1 MKFTI
6 ELFQKSLQIDI
17 SNAALQELEKQ
28 KVSLTTNMELYFS
41 CLIRKR
47 VRFYHNTNLEGANPV
62 TKNLWVRFLPVMTKS
77 CQIDDLNDNKP
88 DLTEFPLKHPEKFVP
103 HWLSLDFR
111 KDQFVGKFGYI
122 DL

>member
-6 ELFQKSLQIDI
+6 ELFQKSLQIEI
-17 SNAALQELEKQ
+17 SDAALQELERQ
-28 KVSLTTNMELYFS
+28 TVSLTTDMELYFS

-47 VRFYHNTNLEGANPV
+47 VRFYHNANLEGAVPV
-62 TKNLWVRFLPVMTKS
+62 TRNLWVRFLPVMTKS
-77 CQIDDLNDNKP
+77 CNIDDLKDSKP
-88 DLTEFPLKHPEKFVP
+88 DLTEFHLKHPEKFVP
-103 HWLSLDFR
+103 HWLTIDLK